1 MAYNWY
7 TADILYLGPLILE
20 NK

>member
-1 MAYNWY
+1 MVYNWY